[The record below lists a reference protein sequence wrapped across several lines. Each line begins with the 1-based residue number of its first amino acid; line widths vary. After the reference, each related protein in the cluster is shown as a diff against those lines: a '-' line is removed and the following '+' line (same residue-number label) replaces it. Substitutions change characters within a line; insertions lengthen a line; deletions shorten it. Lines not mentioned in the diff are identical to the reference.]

1 MKELLVAKG
10 KGYSLVPHD
19 PAAEEYIRGLKAGEG
34 VWIKVKKCRNP
45 KFHRKFFALLNLGYD
60 AWVPSP
66 EGMEYRGMQIQKN
79 FDRFRK
85 DMVILSGHYE
95 LVFGADGAPRKE
107 AKSISFSNMDELE
120 FNDLYKDVFN
130 VLWDRVLSLAGFRS
144 CEEVENIVNQM
155 LAFE

>member
-1 MKELLVAKG
+1 MKELLFG
-10 KGYSLVPHD
+10 KGRGYTLVPFD
-19 PAAEEYIRGLKAGEG
+19 PSAEEYIRSLKSGEG
-34 VWIKVKKCRNP
+34 VWLKVKKVRNP

-66 EGMEYRGMQIQKN
+66 GGMEYRGMQIQKN
-79 FDRFRK
+79 FERFRK

-95 LVFGADGAPRKE
+95 LVFGADGNPRKE

-130 VLWDRVLSLAGFRS
+130 VIWDRVLSLAGFS
-144 CEEVENIVNQM
+144 SQAEVEQIINQM